1 MLNLSVSL
9 DVLSELEIEL
19 KQPRI
24 ITLVAD
30 GEAKSEII
38 AEGKLENG
46 VYSEAEFSYY
56 KNLTVEASDEMYGKS
71 ILVKGTWNG
80 APFVCCTDE
89 ENEVEIDFEDE
100 GITVEGSQEIN
111 VIFHVNRLVSEID
124 FSLAVDGNADGVIE
138 IGPEGVDKSEEH
150 TSELQSLMR
159 ISYAVL
165 CLKK

>member
-56 KNLTVEASDEMYGKS
+56 KNLTVDASDEMYGKS
-71 ILVKGTWNG
+71 ILVQGTWNG
-80 APFVCCTDE
+80 AHVVGWHDV
-89 ENEVEIDFEDE
+89 ENEVEIEFTDKENN
-100 GITVEGSQEIN
+100 VEG
-111 VIFHVNRLVSEID
+111 
-124 FSLAVDGNADGVIE
+124 
-138 IGPEGVDKSEEH
+138 
-150 TSELQSLMR
+150 
-159 ISYAVL
+159 
-165 CLKK
+165 